1 MVILGRKRQAFTLVE
16 LLVVIAIIGILVGLL
31 LPAVQAAREA
41 ARRMQCTN
49 NLKQIG
55 LAIHNYE
62 STIKRIP
69 PGAVWNGGTVDVTF
83 GRFVGPI
90 NERGS
95 SLAFILPYIEQQAL
109 YSQFDF
115 ALPINNARFPANIQG
130 GMFLKGA
137 RVPAYICPSDVNDP
151 ISPGVNQIQPSNYTF
166 SMGPSSALS
175 NNGNCS

>member
-1 MVILGRKRQAFTLVE
+1 MNADFRRHVQKAFTLVE

-41 ARRMQCTN
+41 ARRMQCSN

-62 STIKRIP
+62 LANKRIP

-95 SLAFILPYIEQQAL
+95 CHAFMLPFLEQQAL
-109 YSQFDF
+109 YNQFDF
-115 ALPINNARFPANIQG
+115 ALPINNARFPAGI
-130 GMFLKGA
+130 
-137 RVPAYICPSDVNDP
+137 RRRDVFERSA
-151 ISPGVNQIQPSNYTF
+151 SPNLH
-166 SMGPSSALS
+166 LS
-175 NNGNCS
+175 IGC